1 MNAVDEIT
9 AVVERDGAAT
19 LPALTQAEL
28 CALGAA
34 DKSLVCKRTW
44 EWWTGFR
51 DAEREDLAARALGL
65 LAHRGLVVPASG
77 EVPGVPVPELGLIL
91 AARTQPE
98 PVVTCQIPGKD
109 AAFEPRF
116 FGMTEEGAGLRV
128 LVCEILTSKP
138 SGPGERADFGTMLS
152 YALVT
157 PGRTAQIICAWA
169 RAAARREAAAKP
181 AVNMFGHGVE
191 GQPYADRF
199 ELRPD
204 GRCFGLH
211 HAGAGIPPGRFDEM
225 RTVKMLTDA
234 LMRAG
239 L

>member
-1 MNAVDEIT
+1 MNAIDEIT

-34 DKSLVCKRTW
+34 DKSLVCKKTW
-44 EWWTGFR
+44 EWWTGFQ
-51 DAEREDLAARALGL
+51 DAERDDLAARALGL

-77 EVPGVPVPELGLIL
+77 QVPGVPMPELGLVL

-98 PVVTCQIPGKD
+98 PVVTCQVPGRD

-116 FGMTEEGAGLRV
+116 FGMTQDGVGLRV
-128 LVCEILTSKP
+128 LVCEILTGKP
-138 SGPGERADFGTMLS
+138 SGPGERADFGTVLS

-157 PGRTAQIICAWA
+157 PARTAEIVCAWA
-169 RAAARREAAAKP
+169 RSTTSREATAKP
-181 AVNMFGHGVE
+181 EVDIFGHSGD

-199 ELRPD
+199 ELRPAD
-204 GRCFGLH
+204 RFFDLH
-211 HAGAGIPPGRFDEM
+211 HVGAGIPPGRFDEM
-225 RTVKMLTDA
+225 RTVKVLTDA